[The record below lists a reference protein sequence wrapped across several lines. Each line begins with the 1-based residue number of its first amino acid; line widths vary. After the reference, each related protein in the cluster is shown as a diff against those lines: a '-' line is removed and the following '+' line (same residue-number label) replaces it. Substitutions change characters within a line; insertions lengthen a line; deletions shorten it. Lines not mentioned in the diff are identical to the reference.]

1 MKSLVAEVNSSQSDA
16 VFEFESKVET
26 GRWIID
32 VEISATIAAT
42 KVQCSESNK
51 PNKGEPFFHS
61 HMWVKGTLLHLALLT
76 MPQPKPYTI
85 GKLRQE
91 SDLCFSE

>member
-42 KVQCSESNK
+42 KVQCS
-51 PNKGEPFFHS
+51 
-61 HMWVKGTLLHLALLT
+61 
-76 MPQPKPYTI
+76 
-85 GKLRQE
+85 
-91 SDLCFSE
+91 

>member
-1 MKSLVAEVNSSQSDA
+1 MKSLVDEVNSSQSDA

-42 KVQCSESNK
+42 NVQCSELNK
-51 PNKGEPFFHS
+51 PNKSEPLFHS
-61 HMWVKGTLLHLALLT
+61 HMWVKGTLLYLALLT
-76 MPQPKPYTI
+76 TPQPKPYTI